1 MASRNYP
8 SVNKYPSV
16 NYPPPRSQEQDWFT
30 RAAKGA
36 AESREAKRAAK
47 VSSAMKAAE
56 EAALRAASV
65 PTSSAK
71 LHEAMRQFGVSVSG
85 IEIKSRGAGL
95 ASLTGGNN
103 SVQVSGEAGLRAIL
117 KEVRR
122 AKDPYA
128 AAGEWLARVTTEL
141 GELAREYLDEE

>member
-1 MASRNYP
+1 MASHNYP
-8 SVNKYPSV
+8 SAKYH
-16 NYPPPRSQEQDWFT
+16 PPKSQEQDWFT

-36 AESREAKRAAK
+36 AESREARRAARID
-47 VSSAMKAAE
+47 SAMKAAE
-56 EAALRAASV
+56 EAALRAAAT

-71 LHEAMRQFGVSVSG
+71 LREAMRQFGVSPRG
-85 IEIKSRGAGL
+85 IGVEGLGVGL
-95 ASLTGGNN
+95 ASFAGGGN

-122 AKDPYA
+122 AEDPYA
-128 AAGEWLARVTTEL
+128 AAGEWLTRVTTEL